1 MGPARAM
8 GTFLRTWRSEWAR
21 LSRAQLAVGLSALCG
36 KRKTV
41 TADIV
46 REWED
51 GQPPKSTA
59 ELDAVT
65 EVMRRHG
72 LSAPELEQFR
82 QAVFAVC
89 AARQYPELFAD
100 DGLAHRADIEEV
112 AYGIWQRH
120 PQRPGAINIVSLVA
134 AIGELDGALKVGLR
148 PTYRG
153 SPARKQAVAL
163 AYLRAALVK
172 RHGLSNRF
180 AQVIRATEANAQ
192 LLDSHFGPGGLGEDR
207 YLCGLGQRLMS
218 EERAV
223 GRRPGSFGRLME
235 LAREAAQRGRE
246 DAARHA
252 IFSAMECLGDE
263 PDVTIDAVRVHW
275 ERTLG
280 TPFSLAGAVDDDPW
294 SRRHLFRACLHA
306 GELETAEDH
315 LLALD
320 AWRDDTQV
328 RGCVWRMSAGELAM
342 RAGRLDEAQN
352 HLGKA
357 RRIAEEGGF
366 VRAAEST
373 QARLARCEGMA
384 DGARPARSGVATA

>member
-1 MGPARAM
+1 
-8 GTFLRTWRSEWAR
+8 
-21 LSRAQLAVGLSALCG
+21 LAVRLSALCA
-36 KRKTV
+36 KRKRV

-65 EVMRRHG
+65 EVMRRHC

-120 PQRPGAINIVSLVA
+120 PQRPGAINIVALVA
-134 AIGELDGALKVGLR
+134 GIEELDGALKAGLR
-148 PTYRG
+148 PTHRG
-153 SPARKQAVAL
+153 SLARKQAVAL

-180 AQVIRATEANAQ
+180 AQVLRATEANAQ

-218 EERAV
+218 EERGI
-223 GRRPGSFGRLME
+223 GRRPGSFGRLMA
-235 LAREAAQRGRE
+235 LAGEAASRGHGE
-246 DAARHA
+246 AARHA

-263 PDVTIDAVRVHW
+263 PDATVDAVRFHW
-275 ERTLG
+275 EGTLG
-280 TPFSLAGAVDDDPW
+280 RPFSLAEPADGNPW
-294 SRRHLFRACLHA
+294 NRRHLFRACLHA
-306 GELETAEDH
+306 GALETAEAH
-315 LLALD
+315 LVALD
-320 AWRDDTQV
+320 GWRDDTQV
-328 RGCVWRMSAGELAM
+328 RGCVWHMSAGELAM
-342 RAGRLDEAQN
+342 QQGRYSDA
-352 HLGKA
+352 LGLLRKA
-357 RRIAEEGGF
+357 LGMAEVGGF
-366 VRAAEST
+366 MRAAESA
-373 QARLARCEGMA
+373 QARLAECQDVA
-384 DGARPARSGVATA
+384 DGARPARSRVATA